1 MTSLFPDCGPDCLK
15 DKKLK
20 SLKAAMD
27 ANPSDKQAQ
36 IDYYTVLNGPD
47 WLADHKESMA
57 KHTIEPVLSGYR
69 QQFEVLTAQLNSQS
83 QFSDLAKSLAS
94 DGGMPYL
101 KKDYEAEKSKADTLE
116 RQWKLAGA
124 TPTEIDLLGIILY
137 FLVLVL
143 VIAVAFL
150 AYSKY
155 RKYTSPPP
163 SIVGGNRLK

>member
-1 MTSLFPDCGPDCLK
+1 
-15 DKKLK
+15 
-20 SLKAAMD
+20 MD

-47 WLADHKESMA
+47 WLSDHKESMA

-69 QQFEVLTAQLNSQS
+69 QQFEILTAQLNSQS

-116 RQWKLAGA
+116 RQWKLAGK
-124 TPTEIDLLGIILY
+124 PETEIDILGIILY
-137 FLVLVL
+137 VLVAVL
-143 VIAVAFL
+143 VIAAMFL
-150 AYSKY
+150 VYSKY

-163 SIVGGNRLK
+163 SIMGGNRLK

>member
-15 DKKLK
+15 KKKLA

-36 IDYYTVLNGPD
+36 LDYYTLLNGPE
-47 WLADHKESMA
+47 WLSDHKESMA

-69 QQFEVLTAQLNSQS
+69 QQFEMLTAQLNSQS
-83 QFSDLAKSLAS
+83 KFADLAKSMTS

-101 KKDYEAEKSKADTLE
+101 KKDYDAEKSKADVLD
-116 RQWKLAGA
+116 RQWRLQG
-124 TPTEIDLLGIILY
+124 TPETEIDLMGILLYIL
-137 FLVLVL
+137 
-143 VIAVAFL
+143 IAVLGAAAFFL

-155 RKYTSPPP
+155 RKYTAPPP
-163 SIVGGNRLK
+163 SILGGNRLK